1 MRRGDPS
8 FELHATPCRNSNST
22 TGSLTALPR
31 MVQPPMSSA
40 ALLSASRFCLLLGAG
55 FLAAAPLATAEAGV
69 FTVSDSDFANFGT
82 NYSLNSFASG
92 NGGTQTPLQQPSA
105 GNPGSF
111 LQITNNINAAPASGQ
126 SIANI
131 FVIQLGSGYTPSV
144 SGAITTIDFSMNLI
158 RLFQSQPGLAVNA
171 SPAVRQNGRFYLVPG
186 TFITGAT
193 VWTPFSQTGFTA
205 NDFKEAINDPTGA
218 SFFNS
223 GSTPNFASGSA
234 IEFGWA
240 YPTGGAP
247 GSPGFTTIAG
257 FDNWVTT
264 VNTVT
269 AVPEPGTYAVGAF
282 ALLTGLWQ
290 LRRRFAVRTTQA

>member
-1 MRRGDPS
+1 MK
-8 FELHATPCRNSNST
+8 F
-22 TGSLTALPR
+22 
-31 MVQPPMSSA
+31 A
-40 ALLSASRFCLLLGAG
+40 ALRSASRFFLLLGAG

-69 FTVSDSDFANFGT
+69 FTVSDANFANFGT
-82 NYSLNSFASG
+82 NYSVNSFASG
-92 NGGTQTPLQQPSA
+92 NGGTQTPAQQLSG

-111 LQITNNINAAPASGQ
+111 LQITNNINAGPVGGS

-158 RLFQSQPGLAVNA
+158 KLFQSQPGLAVNA

-186 TFITGAT
+186 TFITGSAA
-193 VWTPFSQTGFTA
+193 WTPLSQTGFTA

-218 SFFNS
+218 TFFNS

-240 YPTGGAP
+240 YPTGGAV

-264 VNTVT
+264 VNTIA

-290 LRRRFAVRTTQA
+290 IRRRLAGRIARA